1 MNLKDKLILVALSI
15 IFALA
20 FYVLAI
26 YRKEPVSAGW
36 ILLCALS
43 FTFWA
48 TGITAI
54 T

>member
-1 MNLKDKLILVALSI
+1 MNLKDRLILVALSI
-15 IFALA
+15 TFALA
-20 FYVLAI
+20 FYVLAL

-43 FTFWA
+43 LYILA